1 MNAEKVIFLKTI
13 LGSDQQKFAVWPDPA
28 DFCLLGSFFEPDFY
42 EKFAQMID
50 NFNREPLP

>member
-28 DFCLLGSFFEPDFY
+28 DFCLLGSFFESDFY

-50 NFNREPLP
+50 NLNREPLP